1 MPAADAA
8 AVRTPSSPTPS
19 PHAPSPHTQTARSS
33 LVTPE
38 RLREF
43 FAPRSIAVVGASDTS
58 GWARFVQA
66 SSRATGFAGPLTGVH
81 PEHKTVFGRPAVP
94 SLRDLDEPADLAF
107 LMVPVPAVESVL
119 DDAAAAGIRNVIVLA
134 SGYREVGEAGRALEE
149 RMIERAASHGITV
162 LGPNCLG
169 FLNAHAPA
177 APFALTVPLPL
188 RAGPV
193 GIALQSGALASVVLA
208 FARAH
213 AIGVSTLTTM
223 GNEAMIAAT
232 DVLDYLI
239 EDDATRVI
247 CLFLEQISDPD
258 RFARAARRAD
268 QAGKPIVVLKVG
280 ASPAGRQ
287 AALAHTGAIV
297 GDDAVVD
304 AVLRQLNVI
313 RVASLEEL
321 LATAAMLGYD
331 RWPRGRRMGVVST
344 SGGAC
349 DLIADRASAENI
361 ELPDFAP
368 DTAAAITP
376 LVPSFAAVRNP
387 IDVTG
392 YFLANRRTS
401 ALTPVDQ
408 VLDVAVAD
416 PGLDFVVFTGLT
428 LPDAPPPDPALAGM
442 LEQRAAWLGQRI
454 TSAPIPVITVG
465 HTCVNV
471 SDYGRELLTGHG
483 IQQLPGIDLA
493 MTAIGHALRWSENR
507 GRPSSRNTHFEPPS
521 RNTRFDAAG
530 GGQAGPERRVKAES
544 EGGEHAWSEADARE
558 LLAGA
563 GVPVVPGELVGT
575 ADAAVAAA
583 RRLGFPAAAKICS
596 AQISHKS
603 DVGGVALGLRN
614 EAEVRAAYA
623 RVAGAGRSVAGARID
638 GVLVSPMRAEGVELV
653 AGVTVDPAFGPVL
666 AVGLGGVWVEV
677 LKDVSLRVL
686 PVDQGEVRRMLT
698 ELRGAALLTGSRG
711 TRPASLDALAE
722 VIWRIGQAALR
733 LNEAGA
739 GGAGALRAL
748 EVNPLWVDGDRVE
761 ALDVLIVTG
770 QEPPG
775 AGPDAGAAAGPGRT
789 EPRS

>member
-19 PHAPSPHTQTARSS
+19 PHTQTARNSF
-33 LVTPE
+33 VTPE

-58 GWARFVQA
+58 GWARFVLA

-177 APFALTVPLPL
+177 APFALTVPPPL

-258 RFARAARRAD
+258 RFARAAQRAD

-361 ELPDFAP
+361 EMPDFAP

-408 VLDVAVAD
+408 VLDVAVTD

-493 MTAIGHALRWSENR
+493 MTALGHALRWSENR

-521 RNTRFDAAG
+521 RNTRSDAAG
-530 GGQAGPERRVKAES
+530 GGQACPEGRVMAES
-544 EGGEHAWSEADARE
+544 EGEHAWSEADARE

-563 GVPVVPGELVGT
+563 GVPVVPSELVGS
-575 ADAAVAAA
+575 ADAAAAAA
-583 RRLGFPAAAKICS
+583 RRLGFPAVLKICS

-603 DVGGVALGLRN
+603 DVGGVALGLRS

-623 RVAGAGRSVAGARID
+623 RVASAGRSVAGARID
-638 GVLVSPMRAEGVELV
+638 GVLVSPMRAGGVELV

-666 AVGLGGVWVEV
+666 AVGLGGIWVEV

-698 ELRGAALLTGSRG
+698 ELRGAALLAGSRG
-711 TRPASLDALAE
+711 TRAASLDALAE
-722 VIWRIGQAALR
+722 AIWRIGLAALR

-775 AGPDAGAAAGPGRT
+775 AGSGGGAGPGALAGPGRT